1 MNAINRPRREL
12 ANGATLSPLVVEATG
27 ETHHGRRVWRVV
39 HDFVLRLRIDDQ
51 ESYNDGSVILRIS
64 VPSGFET
71 DFASVPR
78 LFWRLWPHDEAAEA
92 AVVHDWLYS
101 QPDADRLFADAM
113 LALVM
118 RLTGKPRLMRWAF
131 YLAVRL
137 GGRSRKTRNTK
148 GQTDS

>member
-12 ANGATLSPLVVEATG
+12 DNGATLSPLVVEATG
-27 ETHHGRRVWRVV
+27 ESYHGRRVWRLV
-39 HDFVLRLRIDDQ
+39 
-51 ESYNDGSVILRIS
+51 ESFHLDWSIGEFGCVDLHIM
-64 VPSGFET
+64 VPAGFET
-71 DFASVPR
+71 DYASIPR
-78 LFWRLWPHDEAAEA
+78 FFWRLWPHDEAAEA

>member
-27 ETHHGRRVWRVV
+27 ESYHGRRVWRVV
-39 HDFVLRLRIDDQ
+39 RDFTLRLSIGSAVLGGGGFYLRID
-51 ESYNDGSVILRIS
+51 
-64 VPSGFET
+64 VPAGFLT
-71 DFASVPR
+71 DYASIPR
-78 LFWRLWPHDEAAEA
+78 LFWRIWPHDDCAEA

-131 YLAVRL
+131 YLAVRC
-137 GGRSRKTRNTK
+137 GGRWARKTRK
-148 GQTDS
+148 G